1 MGILL
6 RQSFWSTIVIYF
18 GVVLG
23 FINSIIL
30 FPSFLD
36 TEQIGLIRQIISAST
51 LLIPITTFGVNSAYV
66 KFYPFFKDSISGKK
80 EFFSFNF
87 FIVIIS
93 YVITSSLTYIFFDEI
108 KFIFT
113 EKSDLFIDYFYV
125 VYFILF
131 ILSISAL
138 FESYLRARYE
148 TVVSNIVNGV
158 SNRFFT
164 AITILLLSQSII
176 NFNELINLQIAIYS
190 FGILVLIYHSH
201 KKDNVSFTFKFPEI
215 RPYYQKILNFSS
227 YAFLGSFSNIIVLNV
242 DVLMVTSLLGLS
254 QTGIYTTA
262 FYIGVI
268 IEIPRRAISQISI
281 PFISENIKN
290 QNFNK
295 IEVYYREISLHQTL
309 IGVLFYL
316 LIIINLDQIFNL
328 IPNYES
334 FISGKNVVYI
344 IGFTKLIIM
353 FFSFNS
359 EIISLSKYYRFT
371 VITIIILAI
380 ISIALNLLLIPIF
393 GIEGAA
399 YASLISISIFNLVK
413 FIFLKIKMKISPFSN
428 KSIIVLLIGILLFLM
443 SFYFPNFD
451 NPFINI
457 IYKSFIITF
466 LYLVIVILL
475 GISKDFNFLLKRW
488 INETLFK

>member
-80 EFFSFNF
+80 EFFSLNF
-87 FIVIIS
+87 LIVILS
-93 YVITSSLTYIFFDEI
+93 YVITSSIIYIFFDNI
-108 KFIFT
+108 KFIF
-113 EKSDLFIDYFYV
+113 SQNSSLFIDYFYV
-125 VYFILF
+125 VYYILF
-131 ILSISAL
+131 ILSLSAL
-138 FESYLRARYE
+138 FESYLRARYD
-148 TVVSNIVNGV
+148 TVMSNIVNGV
-158 SNRFFT
+158 SNRFLT

-176 NFNELINLQIAIYS
+176 SFSELINLQIAIYS
-190 FGILVLIYHSH
+190 FGVLILIYHSN
-201 KKDNVSFTFKFPEI
+201 KKDSISFTFKFPEI
-215 RPYYQKILNFSS
+215 RPYFKKILNFSS
-227 YAFLGSFSNIIVLNV
+227 YSFLGSFSNIVVLNI

-262 FYIGVI
+262 FYIGMI

-290 QNFNK
+290 QNINK
-295 IEVYYREISLHQTL
+295 VEDYYKEISLHQTL

-316 LIIINLDQIFNL
+316 LVIINLDHIFNL
-328 IPNYES
+328 IPNSEN
-334 FISGKNVVYI
+334 FISGKDVVYV
-344 IGFTKLIIM
+344 IGFCKLIIM

-371 VITIIILAI
+371 VVTIIILAL
-380 ISIALNLLLIPIF
+380 ISIALNLILIPIY
-393 GIEGAA
+393 GMIGAA
-399 YASLISISIFNLVK
+399 FASLISILIFNIIKHV
-413 FIFLKIKMKISPFSN
+413 FIKLKMKISPFSIN
-428 KSIIVLLIGILLFLM
+428 TLKVILIGITLFTIDNYLMPSISNDFLAILLKSTVTTILYL
-443 SFYFPNFD
+443 SL
-451 NPFINI
+451 
-457 IYKSFIITF
+457 IYLLKISPKLNDMIKSFI
-466 LYLVIVILL
+466 
-475 GISKDFNFLLKRW
+475 KN
-488 INETLFK
+488 

>member
-66 KFYPFFKDSISGKK
+66 KFYPFFKDSLSGKK

-87 FIVIIS
+87 FIVLLS
-93 YVITSSLTYIFFDEI
+93 YVITSSLIYIFFDEI
-108 KFIFT
+108 KFIFN
-113 EKSDLFIDYFYV
+113 EKSDLFIDYFYL
-125 VYFILF
+125 VYYILF
-131 ILSISAL
+131 ILSISTL
-138 FESYLRARYE
+138 FESYLRARYD
-148 TVVSNIVNGV
+148 TVMSNIVNGV

-164 AITILLLSQSII
+164 AITVLLLSQSII
-176 NFNELINLQIAIYS
+176 NFDELINIQIAIYS
-190 FGILVLIYHSH
+190 LGVLILIYHSN
-201 KKDNVSFTFKFPEI
+201 KKDSISFTFKFPAI
-215 RPYYQKILNFSS
+215 RPYFKKILNFSS
-227 YAFLGSFSNIIVLNV
+227 YSFLGSFSNIIVLNI

-262 FYIGVI
+262 FYIGMI

-295 IEVYYREISLHQTL
+295 IEDYYREISLHQTL

-316 LIIINLDQIFNL
+316 LVIINLNQIFNL
-328 IPNYES
+328 IPNSEN

-344 IGFTKLIIM
+344 IGLCKLIIM

-371 VITIIILAI
+371 VVTIIILAI
-380 ISIALNLLLIPIF
+380 ISIALNLILIPIY
-393 GIEGAA
+393 GMIGAA
-399 YASLISISIFNLVK
+399 FASLISILIFNIIK
-413 FIFLKIKMKISPFSN
+413 HIFIQLKMNISPFSFN
-428 KSIIVLLIGILLFLM
+428 TLKVILIGITLFIIDYYLM
-443 SFYFPNFD
+443 PTFNNDFLAI
-451 NPFINI
+451 FIKSTVIVTSYVSI
-457 IYKSFIITF
+457 IYRLNISPKLNGMIKSFI
-466 LYLVIVILL
+466 
-475 GISKDFNFLLKRW
+475 KN
-488 INETLFK
+488 

>member
-80 EFFSFNF
+80 QFFSFNF
-87 FIVIIS
+87 FIVIVS
-93 YVITSSLTYIFFDEI
+93 YVITSSLIYIFFDEI

-125 VYFILF
+125 VYYILF

-148 TVVSNIVNGV
+148 TVMSNIVNGV

-176 NFNELINLQIAIYS
+176 NFDELINLQIAIYS
-190 FGILVLIYHSH
+190 LGLLILIYHSN
-201 KKDNVSFTFKFPEI
+201 KKDSVSFTFKFPEI

-262 FYIGVI
+262 FYIGMI

-295 IEVYYREISLHQTL
+295 IEDYYRDISLHQTL

-316 LIIINLDQIFNL
+316 LVIINLDQIFNL
-328 IPNYES
+328 IPNSEN

-344 IGFTKLIIM
+344 IGLCKLIIM

-359 EIISLSKYYRFT
+359 EIISLSKHYRFT
-371 VITIIILAI
+371 VVTIIILAI
-380 ISIALNLLLIPIF
+380 ISIALNLFLIPIY
-393 GIEGAA
+393 GMIGAA
-399 YASLISISIFNLVK
+399 FASLISILIFNIIKYV
-413 FIFLKIKMKISPFSN
+413 FIKLKMKISPFSLSSL
-428 KSIIVLLIGILLFLM
+428 KVILIGISLFTINFYLM
-443 SFYFPNFD
+443 PVFSND
-451 NPFINI
+451 FISIVFKSTVITSLYVLI
-457 IYKSFIITF
+457 IYLLKISPKLNRIIQSFIS
-466 LYLVIVILL
+466 
-475 GISKDFNFLLKRW
+475 GQ
-488 INETLFK
+488 